1 MVKIMDRVGV
11 EPTTLAQ
18 TIVVK
23 IKVQSC
29 SKVVVGIANG
39 VRTKSGNVVITLSP
53 ITLLLSE
60 QEIKNN
66 VSTRTNFY
74 L

>member
-1 MVKIMDRVGV
+1 MIKVDRVGV
-11 EPTTLAQ
+11 EPTTSVQ

-23 IKVQSC
+23 IKVQSY

-39 VRTKSGNVVITLSP
+39 LRTKSGNVVNIAP

-60 QEIKNN
+60 
-66 VSTRTNFY
+66 
-74 L
+74 